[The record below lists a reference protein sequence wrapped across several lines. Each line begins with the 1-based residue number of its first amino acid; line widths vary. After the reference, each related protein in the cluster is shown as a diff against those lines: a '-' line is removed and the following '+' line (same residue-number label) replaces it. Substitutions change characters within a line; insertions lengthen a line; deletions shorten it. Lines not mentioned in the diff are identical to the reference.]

1 MKKRITQLTF
11 IAFLAFA
18 VLLVG
23 CTSTNSEGPGN
34 DTPNAPEPD
43 SGSREISLAYVAW
56 DSEIAST
63 HLIKYV
69 LEDKLGYEVEMLQV
83 DAGPMWAGVAG
94 GSADAMVAAWL
105 PSTHEHYYEEYEE
118 GFQDLGVNLDG
129 TRVGLVV
136 PAYMDINS
144 IEDLQNYDAT
154 DFIITGIEPGAGIMT
169 ATNEAIEAY
178 ELEEWS
184 ILESSSAGMAAEL
197 RRAIDNE
204 EPVIVTG
211 WTPHWKF
218 ADFDLKYLEDPL
230 NVYGGDEQ
238 IHTIVRLGL
247 EEDQP
252 VAYSFLDRFNWTADD
267 MAGVMI
273 DILDGASPEEAAATW
288 VDANEDTVNEWIEG
302 LQ

>member
-288 VDANEDTVNEWIEG
+288 VDANEDTVNDWIEG